1 MVGEGIEVVAEGEA
15 FSILLIYL
23 GESSSNTKLGQAK
36 TLCHGRISLQIFPGT
51 PMEKMETMADSHSK
65 ILALRPG

>member
-23 GESSSNTKLGQAK
+23 G
-36 TLCHGRISLQIFPGT
+36 T
-51 PMEKMETMADSHSK
+51 PMEKMETMVDSHSK